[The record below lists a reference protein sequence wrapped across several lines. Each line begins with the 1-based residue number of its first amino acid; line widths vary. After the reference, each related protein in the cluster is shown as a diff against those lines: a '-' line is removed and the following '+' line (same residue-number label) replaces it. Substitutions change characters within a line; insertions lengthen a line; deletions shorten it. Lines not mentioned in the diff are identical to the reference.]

1 MANKDK
7 KKDEVKK
14 PKGGD
19 KKEKNLPPWLKDKK
33 KK

>member
-1 MANKDK
+1 MASKDK
-7 KKDEVKK
+7 GNKEEKK
-14 PKGGD
+14 PKGD